1 MVRGGRTG
9 VGSLIGEF
17 PRVPVVH
24 TKVDGRSA
32 MQLSQP
38 CLRPHLDVTHLKGSE
53 KTVKMQGM
61 EWKGVEGQGKGSGRP
76 MQRQWKVK
84 AKAVEGQGQSVE
96 GQGSAVTR

>member
-1 MVRGGRTG
+1 MFYQV
-9 VGSLIGEF
+9 VVLVQPPDELNLLD
-17 PRVPVVH
+17 RVDPTEDVAVV
-24 TKVDGRSA
+24 
-32 MQLSQP
+32 P
-38 CLRPHLDVTHLKGSE
+38 NGSE

-61 EWKGVEGQGKGSGRP
+61 EWKGVEGQAKGSGRP